1 MTCRLAWPW
10 PRKAVRMLL
19 ARGAEVDARVSEIE
33 TTPLHLSAMMSGF
46 ISLGVVKELLKYGAS
61 LDTVC
66 SSRRNSEEIAR
77 ASLSKP
83 IYTGDGIPEAPQL
96 TRRPGA
102 VEAFLALLADVRAAG
117 SFKRYAN
124 EPRLQLV
131 VLRKLAE
138 SGRAVAT
145 RGILTRLFAPRR
157 RLMISAL
164 PDVLFWKI
172 LEFWRTDRDP

>member
-1 MTCRLAWPW
+1 
-10 PRKAVRMLL
+10 
-19 ARGAEVDARVSEIE
+19 
-33 TTPLHLSAMMSGF
+33 MMSGF
-46 ISLGVVKELLKYGAS
+46 ISLGVVKELLKCGAS

-96 TRRPGA
+96 ARRPGA

-124 EPRLQLV
+124 APRLDIV

-138 SGRAVAT
+138 SGRVVAT
-145 RGILTRLFAPRR
+145 RGVATRLFAPRR
-157 RLMISAL
+157 RLQAMGSRAL
-164 PDVLFWKI
+164 PDELFWRI
-172 LEFWRTDRDP
+172 LQFWRTDRDP